1 MPGRASPVKT
11 LRLESREHGVKQLI
25 LSRPGVRNAFDETMI
40 AELKE
45 VLRELVAISDP
56 EEVRLL
62 LLSGEGPVFCAGADV
77 NYMTR
82 LAASG
87 ESESL
92 VDARALAQLFYA
104 LAAFPTP
111 VICTVRG
118 AAIGGG
124 LGLAVCADFVLA
136 EEKATFATTEVRL
149 GIVPGVISPYVVRK
163 IGGGSAAPLLLSGRR
178 VKAPEARELG
188 LVQQIVPSDGCDA
201 ALDDLVLEFLH
212 AGPEAARRTKQLVLR
227 AAPLPT
233 PEHIE
238 LTARAIATARC
249 SAEGQTGLSSFFDKK
264 TPPWVP

>member
-1 MPGRASPVKT
+1 MRT
-11 LRLESREHGVKQLI
+11 LRVEKRPRGVHEII
-25 LSRPGVRNAFDETMI
+25 LARPEVRNAFDETMI

-45 VLRELVAISDP
+45 VLRELTAISNP

-77 NYMTR
+77 NYMMR

-87 ESESL
+87 ENEN
-92 VDARALAQLFYA
+92 VADARALAQLFYA

-111 VICTVRG
+111 VICAVRG
-118 AAIGGG
+118 AAMGGG

-188 LVQQIVPSDGCDA
+188 LVQQIVPADGFEA
-201 ALDDLVLEFLH
+201 ALDDVILEFLH

-227 AAPLPT
+227 ATPLPT

-249 SAEGQTGLSSFFDKK
+249 SAEGQTGLASFFDKK
-264 TPPWVP
+264 APPWVP